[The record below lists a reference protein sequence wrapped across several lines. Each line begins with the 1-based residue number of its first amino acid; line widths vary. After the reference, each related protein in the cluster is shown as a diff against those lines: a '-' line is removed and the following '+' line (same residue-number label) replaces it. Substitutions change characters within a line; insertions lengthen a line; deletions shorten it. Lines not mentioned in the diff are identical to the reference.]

1 MGWSTSPA
9 SGQRAG
15 PNPLCSCESIILTQF
30 TDLGLSAPI
39 LKALTQE
46 GYDTPTPIQAKA
58 IPPLLE
64 GKDLLGIAQTGTGKT
79 AAFALPILERLSKS
93 TERVAKGHAKVLILS
108 PTREL
113 AAQIGESFKTYGR
126 NMKFSRAVVFG
137 GTSIGKQVEL
147 CRGGLDVLI
156 ATPGRL
162 VDLIERRA
170 ISLSKVEVFVL
181 DEVDQMLDLG
191 FIHAIRRIVSLIPKQ
206 RQNLF
211 FSATM
216 PKEIAGLAAGLLND
230 PVRVEVAPVATTVE
244 RVTQSV
250 IHVEQAGKLALLND
264 LLKDNNMTRTL
275 VFCRTKHG
283 ADKVV
288 RGLAQANYT
297 ASAIHGNKSQANR
310 EKALAGFKAGK
321 IMVLVA
327 TDIAARGIDIDGVSH
342 VINFDLPHVPESYVH
357 RIGRTARAG
366 AEGSAIALCAGDE
379 RSLLRDIERTI
390 RLSIPV
396 TIHPLGKA
404 EVPQGGKE
412 ARRPNGRSMKPQS
425 DRPQRDR
432 SERPA
437 FGDRPQRDRSER
449 PAFGDRKPFNRDKPR
464 YEGKPQQNAAPQAPR
479 EATPV
484 DAAKEAGMRANWT
497 PMQAE
502 PTIMYQKP
510 KPREAAPERPNQPWF
525 KKKEGF
531 AGAKRGE
538 GRGDFKPR
546 GDRPRD
552 DRPQGDRPFNDR
564 PKFDSTPSEGAGEAR
579 SFDRPRKAF
588 GDKPFAGKPRYDR
601 GPKPAFNRDDKPRTE
616 GAERR
621 DFAPRGEKRD
631 FAPRGD
637 AKPFNRDDRPQADR
651 GPRRDFAPR
660 GDKPAFNR
668 DDRPRTDRGERR
680 DFAPS
685 GDKPFNRDAKP
696 SFDRAERPA
705 HSADKPRGNFGGK
718 PRGNFGDKPRGNFGG
733 PKRDGG
739 GGKPGGFDRPKRP
752 GSRPVWAKK
761 EA

>member
-1 MGWSTSPA
+1 MFL
-9 SGQRAG
+9 RKY
-15 PNPLCSCESIILTQF
+15 ILTQF

-79 AAFALPILERLSKS
+79 AAFALPILEKLSRS

-147 CRGGLDVLI
+147 CRGGLDVLV

-170 ISLSKVEVFVL
+170 ISLSKIEILVL

-191 FIHAIRRIVSLIPKQ
+191 FIHAIRRIVSLLPKQ

-216 PKEIAGLAAGLLND
+216 PKEISGLAAGLLTN
-230 PVRVEVAPVATTVE
+230 PVRVEVAPAATTIE
-244 RVTQSV
+244 RVSQSV
-250 IHVEQAGKLALLND
+250 IHVEQAGKLPLLYD

-390 RLSIPV
+390 RMSIPV

-437 FGDRPQRDRSER
+437 FGDR
-449 PAFGDRKPFNRDKPR
+449 KPFNRDKPR
-464 YEGKPQQNAAPQAPR
+464 YEAKPQHDAAPQAPR

-484 DAAKEAGMRANWT
+484 DSSKEAGLRANWT

-502 PTIMYQKP
+502 PTVMYQKP
-510 KPREAAPERPNQPWF
+510 KPREAAAERPNQPWF

-531 AGAKRGE
+531 SGAKRGE

-546 GDRPRD
+546 GETRGDFKPRGDRS
-552 DRPQGDRPFNDR
+552 QGDRPFNER
-564 PKFDSTPSEGAGEAR
+564 PKFDRPPSEGAGEAR
-579 SFDRPRKAF
+579 SFDRPRKTF
-588 GDKPFAGKPRYDR
+588 GDKPFGGKPTYNR

-621 DFAPRGEKRD
+621 DFAPRGD
-631 FAPRGD
+631 
-637 AKPFNRDDRPQADR
+637 KPFNRDDRPQADR

-668 DDRPRTDRGERR
+668 DDRPRADRAERR
-680 DFAPS
+680 DFTPRA
-685 GDKPFNRDAKP
+685 DKPQ
-696 SFDRAERPA
+696 FDRAERPA
-705 HSADKPRGNFGGK
+705 HAADK
-718 PRGNFGDKPRGNFGG
+718 PRGNFGDKPRGSFGDKPRSKFGG
-733 PKRDGG
+733 PKRDG

>member
-9 SGQRAG
+9 SGQLAG
-15 PNPLCSCESIILTQF
+15 PNPLCSCESIILIQF
-30 TDLGLSAPI
+30 SDLGLSAPI

-46 GYDTPTPIQAKA
+46 GYDAPTPIQAKA

-79 AAFALPILERLSKS
+79 AAFALPILERLA
-93 TERVAKGHAKVLILS
+93 RNPVQALKGTCKVLILS

-147 CRGGLDVLI
+147 CRGGLDVLV

-216 PKEIAGLAAGLLND
+216 PKEIAGLASGLLTD
-230 PVRVEVAPVATTVE
+230 PVRIEVAPVATTVE
-244 RVTQSV
+244 RVNQSV
-250 IHVEQAGKLALLND
+250 IHVDQPGKLPLLNE

-275 VFCRTKHG
+275 VFTRTKHG

-310 EKALAGFKAGK
+310 EKALAGFKSGK
-321 IMVLVA
+321 ILVLVA
-327 TDIAARGIDIDGVSH
+327 TDIAARGIDVDGVSH

-366 AEGSAIALCAGDE
+366 AEGHAIALCAGDE

-390 RLSIPV
+390 RMSIPV
-396 TIHPLGKA
+396 TVHPMGKA

-412 ARRPNGRSMKPQS
+412 ARRPNGRATAPKQRE
-425 DRPQRDR
+425 DRAPFERPTR
-432 SERPA
+432 ERAERPA
-437 FGDRPQRDRSER
+437 HTERAER
-449 PAFGDRKPFNRDKPR
+449 PARAQHKPRFDKP
-464 YEGKPQQNAAPQAPR
+464 QHSQAPAPAALLG
-479 EATPV
+479 ET
-484 DAAKEAGMRANWT
+484 AKEAAQRANWT
-497 PMQAE
+497 PLQGEA
-502 PTIMYQKP
+502 TIMYQKP
-510 KPREAAPERPNQPWF
+510 KAKEPVAERPHQPWF
-525 KKKEGF
+525 KKTGGYNKDY
-531 AGAKRGE
+531 ANKRGE
-538 GRGDFKPR
+538 GRGEFKPR
-546 GDRPRD
+546 GDRPSA
-552 DRPQGDRPFNDR
+552 DRPHTDRPAGDRP
-564 PKFDSTPSEGAGEAR
+564 ST
-579 SFDRPRKAF
+579 DHPRKSF
-588 GDKPFAGKPRYDR
+588 GDKPR
-601 GPKPAFNRDDKPRTE
+601 GNFGDKPAFNRDDKPRTE
-616 GAERR
+616 SGQR
-621 DFAPRGEKRD
+621 RD

-637 AKPFNRDDRPQADR
+637 AKPFDRDAK
-651 GPRRDFAPR
+651 RDFKPR
-660 GDKPAFNR
+660 GDRPFNR
-668 DDRPRTDRGERR
+668 DDRPRTDR
-680 DFAPS
+680 
-685 GDKPFNRDAKP
+685 
-696 SFDRAERPA
+696 AERPA
-705 HSADKPRGNFGGK
+705 HFADKPRGDFGDRPRGNFADKPRGNLGDK
-718 PRGNFGDKPRGNFGG
+718 PRSSFGDKPRGNFAGDKPRG
-733 PKRDGG
+733 KFGA
-739 GGKPGGFDRPKRP
+739 GKPGGFGRPTGGNFKRKTRAE
-752 GSRPVWAKK
+752 G
-761 EA
+761 